1 MTCLGDKMKI
11 DEFKSHTITRSSP
24 KPKNEYSYYKNDLRQ
39 DFCGRCAYCNLSDDS
54 ITTPFEIDHF
64 IPKTAFKDIRPELL
78 TDYNNLI
85 YSCKKCNNAKR
96 GQFSGDLSVSHPTNE
111 LFYDP
116 VLVDYNNIF
125 YRNELGAIAL
135 DDAKGKHMIEILKLY
150 RPIHILGWL
159 CEKINTTA
167 DKLQKA
173 IECENDLN
181 KKDKLERALTNI
193 ESQYRKYYRIFI
205 ACYNDDS
212 FSILDCD
219 T

>member
-1 MTCLGDKMKI
+1 MTCLEDKMKI

-24 KPKNEYSYYKNDLRQ
+24 KPKNKYTDYRNDLKH

-64 IPKTAFKDIRPELL
+64 VPQMAFKDIRPELM

-96 GQFSGDLSVSHPTNE
+96 GQFEGDLSVPHPTNE

-125 YRNELGAIAL
+125 YRNELGAIAS
-135 DDAKGKHMIEILKLY
+135 DDAKGKQMIKILKLY

-159 CEKINTTA
+159 CEKMNTTA
-167 DKLQKA
+167 DKLQKE
-173 IECENDLN
+173 IKYE
-181 KKDKLERALTNI
+181 KDQDRKRILEKALSNI
-193 ESQYRKYYRIFI
+193 ESLYRKYSRIFI
-205 ACYNDDS
+205 ASYNDSS
-212 FSILDCD
+212 FSFYDYD